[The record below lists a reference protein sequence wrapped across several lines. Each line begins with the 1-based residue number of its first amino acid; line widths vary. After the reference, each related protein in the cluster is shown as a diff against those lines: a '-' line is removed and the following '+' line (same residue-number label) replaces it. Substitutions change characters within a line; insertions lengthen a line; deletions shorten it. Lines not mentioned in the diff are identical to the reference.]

1 MIRGCEVISFN
12 CNNYLKAS
20 STVFTNVVKLHSNK
34 MDQKEHDRSY
44 VKAERP
50 GAFPLKESRTS
61 LQLASPHRKTGG
73 CEAALHCRKSEIALV
88 LADMGIYCQLY
99 NSAMTLTH

>member
-1 MIRGCEVISFN
+1 
-12 CNNYLKAS
+12 
-20 STVFTNVVKLHSNK
+20 

-44 VKAERP
+44 VKAKRP

-61 LQLASPHRKTGG
+61 LQLA
-73 CEAALHCRKSEIALV
+73 ALHRRTSEIALV

-99 NSAMTLTH
+99 NKAMTLTN